1 MLGTFISLLFLA
13 YVLWSITRKN
23 ALHWKKDNQVKLR
36 INGKT
41 LDIDIKFISQVWIED
56 QCLSIRRI
64 NRVDSFS
71 ITHLRDADVNKLVV
85 ILKEFEKQGT

>member
-1 MLGTFISLLFLA
+1 MVLYLIGLA
-13 YVLWSITRKN
+13 YLIWLATRKN
-23 ALHWKKDNQVKLR
+23 ALSWKRDNQVKLR

-71 ITHLRDADVNKLVV
+71 ITHLRDADINKLVV